1 MMKNVPKIFGKSSN
15 LLNLYFIIQQTLGII
30 IENTLLD
37 YWTTKFFLINKTKLR
52 LKET

>member
-1 MMKNVPKIFGKSSN
+1 MKNVPKIFGKSSN
-15 LLNLYFIIQQTLGII
+15 LLNLYFIIQQTFRII

-37 YWTTKFFLINKTKLR
+37 WTTKFFLINETKLR